1 MNILDNPLTAEEQVE
16 VITIAFEE
24 ARERAKVLYF
34 RHRRR
39 RGNAADAFNKGF
51 EAALE
56 FAASD
61 DLDQIIDATEI
72 AVPSKRGRGLPN

>member
-1 MNILDNPLTAEEQVE
+1 MDILDNSLTEEEQVE
-16 VITIAFEE
+16 VVTVAFEE
-24 ARERAKVLYF
+24 VRERAKVLYF
-34 RHRRR
+34 RYRRG

-61 DLDQIIDATEI
+61 DLDQIIDAAET
-72 AVPSKRGRGLPN
+72 AVLSKRGRGLPN

>member
-1 MNILDNPLTAEEQVE
+1 MDILDNSLTEDEQVE

-34 RHRRR
+34 RCRRG

-61 DLDQIIDATEI
+61 ALEQIIDAAE
-72 AVPSKRGRGLPN
+72 SGGLRKRVRGLPN